1 MRMRIAIAAFTVF
14 LALWG
19 ANIPAAQAE
28 DAHVE
33 SLDVL
38 QTGFYT
44 AKTAG
49 ERAAP
54 GTAGGNVNAI
64 TEIKFLD
71 PQPTDTAKTG
81 TRMGVRFNVV
91 GTPSGGKARLQSIW
105 FIPEPGIH
113 DPETGNTYRQS
124 RSTFEATVGDNVVRG
139 YALEKPFEVIR
150 GTWRLELL
158 QDGRKLLERSFEIK

>member
-1 MRMRIAIAAFTVF
+1 MRIGVAA
-14 LALWG
+14 LAALLAVWT
-19 ANIPAAQAE
+19 ANVPAAHAE
-28 DAHVE
+28 DARVE
-33 SLDVL
+33 SLDVV
-38 QTGFYT
+38 QSGFYT
-44 AKTAG
+44 AKATG

-64 TEIKFLD
+64 AEIKFLD

-81 TRMGVRFNVV
+81 TRMGVSFKVV

-124 RSTFEATVGDNVVRG
+124 RSTFEVTVGDSLVRG
-139 YALEKPFEVIR
+139 YALEKPYEVIR

>member
-1 MRMRIAIAAFTVF
+1 MRIGVTGLAALLAI
-14 LALWG
+14 WG
-19 ANIPAAQAE
+19 VSAPAAQAE
-28 DAHVE
+28 DAHIE
-33 SLDVL
+33 SLEVIAS
-38 QTGFYT
+38 GFYT
-44 AKTAG
+44 AKTTG
-49 ERAAP
+49 EKAAP

-64 TEIKFLD
+64 SEIKFLD

-81 TRMGVRFNVV
+81 TRMGVSFKVV

-124 RSTFEATVGDNVVRG
+124 RSTFEATVGENLVRG
-139 YALEKPFEVIR
+139 YALEKPYEVIR